1 MATLLAMTGLG
12 VTGMEKIRLVY
23 LLDLFE
29 GKREMGQCDLVC
41 VERLWIFGLMLVMLI
56 SNSRVVSVVLVL
68 SAVGL
73 HRLNFLLFSF
83 VMQQKILKKIV
94 LVLHTW
100 DERNFFLH
108 FETKET

>member
-1 MATLLAMTGLG
+1 MKIVAAGCCTRKWLRHQTIRNLTSGDMATLLAMTGLG

-73 HRLNFLLFSF
+73 HRLNFLLSS
-83 VMQQKILKKIV
+83 LS
-94 LVLHTW
+94 
-100 DERNFFLH
+100 
-108 FETKET
+108 